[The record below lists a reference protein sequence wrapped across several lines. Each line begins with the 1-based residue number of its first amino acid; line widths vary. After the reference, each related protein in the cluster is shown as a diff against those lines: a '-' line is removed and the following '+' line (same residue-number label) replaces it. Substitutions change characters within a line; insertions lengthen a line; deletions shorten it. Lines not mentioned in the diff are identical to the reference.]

1 MVVLRL
7 NRVGRKKL
15 ALYRIVAVDKRKAA
29 SARPL
34 EYLGRYNPHTKE
46 LVIDQEAIKAW
57 LDKGAQPSNRLA
69 IILKNAGVKL
79 PKWVKLVQKNK
90 SVKDPEKAQN
100 QASQVVEET
109 IVVEEE
115 EIQGQ
120 ESIQAEALVSEQD
133 DSNQVK

>member
-15 ALYRIVAVDKRKAA
+15 ALYRIVAIDKRKAV

-34 EYLGRYNPHTKE
+34 EYLGRYNPHNKE
-46 LVIDQEAIKAW
+46 LVVDKEAIKAW

-69 IILKNAGVKL
+69 IILKQSGLSL
-79 PKWVKLVQKNK
+79 PKWVKINSKNR

-100 QASQVVEET
+100 QTRQPEEVVETIEEVVEE
-109 IVVEEE
+109 IP
-115 EIQGQ
+115 
-120 ESIQAEALVSEQD
+120 AEAEQQ
-133 DSNQVK
+133 DSNQES